1 MQNIQYFIITE
12 SSFSYLWPAC
22 EKKSSSDISIFL
34 LYYFLKASHT
44 FHSRFHKH
52 LKRWYF
58 LIYATVH
65 LQTWRCCTLLGSECV
80 SFNLIYAIKVYH
92 HVRMDDLESAGWKNT
107 NRLKIIGSKL
117 WEDTHRI
124 SIQMVWNPGRAKD
137 WRITENLGSSQYKYA
152 VLPNPL

>member
-1 MQNIQYFIITE
+1 MAVNWLVRIPRFRNKQSLFEVTTKCLEDKRQIVGCYVTYRMQNIQNSIITE

-65 LQTWRCCTLLGSECV
+65 LQTWRCCTLLGSECD

-92 HVRMDDLESAGWKNT
+92 HVCMDDLESTGWK
-107 NRLKIIGSKL
+107 I
-117 WEDTHRI
+117 RI
-124 SIQMVWNPGRAKD
+124 DLR
-137 WRITENLGSSQYKYA
+137 
-152 VLPNPL
+152 